1 MFLGYRILETL
12 IWIQGQYP
20 YQVCLDIYIY
30 KIDGF
35 SGDANSQ
42 TNARSLRKFCVLKVH
57 PFNEDDV
64 SYFKMIVNNYESTT
78 NLICWWRTK
87 IRYMHLQLVIGS
99 FLIVFTR
106 PIITFVFKL
115 FVNNLKLTLKI
126 RKYLVV

>member
-1 MFLGYRILETL
+1 MGFQEMQIL
-12 IWIQGQYP
+12 
-20 YQVCLDIYIY
+20 
-30 KIDGF
+30 K
-35 SGDANSQ
+35 

-64 SYFKMIVNNYESTT
+64 SYFKMIVNNYESTS
-78 NLICWWRTK
+78 NLICWGRTK

-99 FLIVFTR
+99 FLIVFIR